1 MKIFLLGNA
10 QSHPEAIGLINEDL
24 LLNPAQADAKL
35 DLHGL
40 KIDHIETVNG
50 EKIVYIHEGHKW
62 WEGTKE
68 DILHADN
75 RELNDFVFASAMAK
89 RAKGM

>member
-50 EKIVYIHEGHKW
+50 EKIVYI
-62 WEGTKE
+62 KE
-68 DILHADN
+68 NVEKAKMIL
-75 RELNDFVFASAMAK
+75 
-89 RAKGM
+89 G

>member
-1 MKIFLLGNA
+1 MRIFLLGNA

-40 KIDHIETVNG
+40 NRLHQRKRRKSKIDPRIIYGRSN
-50 EKIVYIHEGHKW
+50 
-62 WEGTKE
+62 
-68 DILHADN
+68 
-75 RELNDFVFASAMAK
+75 
-89 RAKGM
+89 

>member
-1 MKIFLLGNA
+1 
-10 QSHPEAIGLINEDL
+10 L

-50 EKIVYIHEGHKW
+50 EKIVYI
-62 WEGTKE
+62 KE
-68 DILHADN
+68 NEEKAKMIL
-75 RELNDFVFASAMAK
+75 
-89 RAKGM
+89 G